1 MDEPNPYQ
9 APSDQKTAKP
19 SLPPVA
25 PGSSLDFGRSISFF
39 FQDPDWIKKL
49 LLGSL
54 FTLLSFFIVGW
65 FFIAGYMIRLIRRA
79 ARGEAYPLPDWDD
92 LGGIFGDGVAAVGVY
107 LGYLLPPVFLFVL
120 VTVGVSLS
128 TAGGDDTSVFVAV
141 FVSLFSVVFGLAMLV
156 VMLFVPSALIRLALD
171 EQFAAAFDFQ
181 GNFNFIQRNTAN
193 YFLAILVFILANFI
207 SQFGILLFC
216 IGIIPASFWATSVG
230 AYAFGEVALRD
241 RKDQVAL
248 PKS

>member
-9 APSDQKTAKP
+9 APSDKKPAQP
-19 SLPPVA
+19 SLPPA
-25 PGSSLDFGRSISFF
+25 DPGSSLDFGRCFSFF
-39 FQDPDWIKKL
+39 FQDPDWMKKL

-54 FTLLSFFIVGW
+54 FTLLSFFIIGW
-65 FFIAGYMIRLIRRA
+65 FFVAGYMIRLIRRT

-92 LGGIFGDGVAAVGVY
+92 LGGIFGDGLAAVGVY
-107 LGYLLPPVFLFVL
+107 LGYILPPIFLFTL

-128 TAGGDDTSVFVAV
+128 AAGGGDASVFIAI
-141 FVSLFSVVFGLAMLV
+141 FATLFSVVFGLAILA

-181 GNFNFIQRNTAN
+181 GNFDFIQRNVAN
-193 YFLAILVFILANFI
+193 YFLAVLVFILANFI

-230 AYAFGEVALRD
+230 AYAFGEVAWRD
-241 RKDQVAL
+241 RKAQVEP